1 MRTTLTLIVI
11 SMMLLSSAPL
21 IADDEYVT
29 FAKSLTANKYDQ
41 SLPPIPVERW
51 LTLILPRGIV
61 ASWGN
66 YVTDCGEQT
75 GVQAADKD
83 RDMTMCA
90 EIELEESGRSVG
102 YLLLFIGTENGGI
115 SNTNTG
121 LYYGEMSRNGASIKL
136 RKLSDLKKMR

>member
-1 MRTTLTLIVI
+1 
-11 SMMLLSSAPL
+11 
-21 IADDEYVT
+21 
-29 FAKSLTANKYDQ
+29 
-41 SLPPIPVERW
+41 
-51 LTLILPRGIV
+51 
-61 ASWGN
+61 
-66 YVTDCGEQT
+66 VTDCGEQT